1 MPCILIES
9 IAYEFGNNKGMV
21 QYNFPENTQANTEED
36 NIALGFI
43 TTKPDAV
50 LLRIESATTQDYM
63 ELEIVEGNIFMVYN
77 IGSVDLPLGEIG
89 TKVNDNAYHVV
100 RFSRKGGNAT
110 LQLDDYNVQALTPQ
124 SKLYQ
129 DISMYI
135 CIISLYSSSSI
146 GHHSTV
152 FNTMS
157 NIQVGGKI
165 SRNGR
170 TRIERPF
177 AGVIAGLSVNK
188 LRILDLAVER
198 DPHITIRGDVQLVT
212 GVLDRNDLQRMQQ
225 VREFI

>member
-1 MPCILIES
+1 LFNCPDFEDLFF
-9 IAYEFGNNKGMV
+9 Y
-21 QYNFPENTQANTEED
+21 QYKQLNYVN
-36 NIALGFI
+36 G
-43 TTKPDAV
+43 
-50 LLRIESATTQDYM
+50 
-63 ELEIVEGNIFMVYN
+63 YN
-77 IGSVDLPLGEIG
+77 L
-89 TKVNDNAYHVV
+89 
-100 RFSRKGGNAT
+100 T
-110 LQLDDYNVQALTPQ
+110 LFV
-124 SKLYQ
+124 
-129 DISMYI
+129 
-135 CIISLYSSSSI
+135 

-157 NIQVGGKI
+157 NIQVGGKF

>member
-1 MPCILIES
+1 
-9 IAYEFGNNKGMV
+9 MV

-124 SKLYQ
+124 SKLCQ
-129 DISMYI
+129 RDCVYI
-135 CIISLYSSSSI
+135 CIIVLLLL
-146 GHHSTV
+146 H
-152 FNTMS
+152 
-157 NIQVGGKI
+157 
-165 SRNGR
+165 
-170 TRIERPF
+170 RP
-177 AGVIAGLSVNK
+177 
-188 LRILDLAVER
+188 
-198 DPHITIRGDVQLVT
+198 P
-212 GVLDRNDLQRMQQ
+212 LDRLQYHVEHPGGRQDQ
-225 VREFI
+225 SQRSH